1 MEICTFNLLFASSM
15 SARSEV
21 GRQSESVVMST
32 RQHYYTNILEKK
44 MFDILGR
51 RYLAFILYLFYSRT
65 TWHYIVNIT

>member
-1 MEICTFNLLFASSM
+1 M

-21 GRQSESVVMST
+21 GRQLESVVMST
-32 RQHYYTNILEKK
+32 RQTLLHKHFGKK